1 MTEVTGSDEAKPE
14 LTRSEIQW
22 RLECA
27 LKYSASNGATLEQ
40 AAKAVNKALAIL
52 RQGEGPE
59 VKTSADPQ
67 TPS

>member
-52 RQGEGPE
+52 RQGEGRE